1 MSYGEGRHH
10 GTNARV
16 WQRRPS
22 LCPLLPPHLEIVYVQ
37 YLSVR
42 ALRTFVF
49 LRYTSVGELFTFV
62 ALLFDDATQIVV
74 GVPG

>member
-1 MSYGEGRHH
+1 M
-10 GTNARV
+10 
-16 WQRRPS
+16 
-22 LCPLLPPHLEIVYVQ
+22 Q

-49 LRYTSVGELFTFV
+49 LRYASVGELFTFV

-74 GVPG
+74 GVSG